1 MARQNGARSGIELN
15 WTLRTELDLP
25 CPGDGSAYRELAEP
39 WFTAALTAL
48 AGPLQAEFTPDADFS
63 GRAVALSRGE
73 AAPGELW
80 ATLVVLE
87 PAKRRQKPYEVPW
100 SPKNWSAFLRDLES
114 MPGQATVVLRAIGSD
129 GHPDWPWL
137 DVSVVRDRDT
147 PEVVSLVASRTTEEF
162 ADPGVRSEAQAR
174 WIDFFRTQV
183 HRHEDIL
190 YGSIADDAE
199 GVTGRTALE
208 VDLGLLLEDT
218 FPGLGTVLRGY
229 AWWTVCSPGVV
240 SALGGV
246 EALRAS
252 GAFHEVEPLPGGGA
266 SLRATQ
272 NVWDYGE
279 ERVRAVF
286 RILAPALPEG
296 KPVKGFSSDTP
307 RLVYED
313 AADYRGVSRC

>member
-1 MARQNGARSGIELN
+1 MARQDGIHDGIDLN
-15 WTLRTELDLP
+15 STLRAEIDLL
-25 CPGDGSAYRELAEP
+25 CPGDGSAYLELAEP
-39 WFTAALTAL
+39 WFTAALTEL
-48 AGPLQAEFTPDADFS
+48 AGPLQAEFTPEADFS

-87 PAKRRQKPYEVPW
+87 PVKRRQRPYEVPW
-100 SPKNWSAFLRDLES
+100 SPKNWNTFLRDLES
-114 MPGQATVVLRAIGSD
+114 MPGQATIVLRVIGSD

-162 ADPGVRSEAQAR
+162 ADPGARNEAQAR
-174 WIDFFRTQV
+174 WIDFFGAQV
-183 HRHEDIL
+183 QRHEGIL

-199 GVTGRTALE
+199 FVTGRTSLE
-208 VDLGLLLEDT
+208 TDVGLLLEDT
-218 FPGLGTVLRGY
+218 FPHLGTVLRGY

-240 SALGGV
+240 AALGGV
-246 EALRAS
+246 GALRDS

-266 SLRATQ
+266 SLRSTE
-272 NVWDYGE
+272 NIWDYGE

-286 RILAPALPEG
+286 RALAPVLPEG
-296 KPVKGFSSDTP
+296 EPVKGFSSDTR
-307 RLVYED
+307 RLVYEN
-313 AADYRGVSRC
+313 AADYRGVGRY